1 MDNAILQLFP
11 LDRRDFWRQTA
22 SCQENVQEIRLR
34 AGRPVVIHKD
44 GREVVLTEEGLFTDN
59 LRLAHL
65 AEQEELE
72 GLLQHICHYS
82 IYAFEEELRQ
92 GYITVSGGH
101 RVGVSGQAVPG
112 AGGQLHTIKN
122 IAFINI
128 RIAHQVRGAGDT
140 VLPRLYRE
148 GGLKSTLILSPPGC
162 GKTTLLRDLIRQISD
177 GNRFGPGMTV
187 GVVDERSEIAGSFC
201 GRPQN
206 DVGMRTDVLDACPKA
221 LGMMML
227 LRAMSPQ
234 VICIDELGSREEL
247 EALKCAAACGC
258 RILATAHG
266 ESVED
271 AGRRF
276 GEGQAA
282 LRQLFQTFLLMG
294 KEDGKCVVKKIVG

>member
-1 MDNAILQLFP
+1 MENTILQLFP

-22 SCQENVQEIRLR
+22 SCQENIQEIRLR

-44 GREVVLTEEGLFTDN
+44 GGELYLTESGTFTDN
-59 LRLAHL
+59 LAQAHL
-65 AEQEELE
+65 AEPGELE

-128 RIAHQVRGAGDT
+128 RIAHQVKGAGDG
-140 VLPRLYRE
+140 VLSRLYRDGE
-148 GGLKSTLILSPPGC
+148 LKSTLILSPPGC

-177 GNRFGPGMTV
+177 GNRFSAGMTV

-201 GRPQN
+201 GKPQN

-227 LRAMSPQ
+227 LRSMSPK

-276 GEGQAA
+276 GQEQAA
-282 LRQLFQTFLLMG
+282 LEHLFQTFLLMG
-294 KEDGKCVVKKIVG
+294 RENGKCVVKKVVG